1 MIPLLIT
8 TISGLST
15 MLGIIPTFIS
25 DKYKNKIIN
34 FSLSFS
40 AGTMITLSFFSLL
53 IESFYYNKN
62 ILLILIFINLGIII
76 SIIIDKI
83 ISKKTNNTLYKVG
96 ITSLIALILH
106 NIPEGIITFISSNNN
121 FKLGVTLSIGIALHN
136 IPEGISIA
144 VPIFHATN
152 SRKKAFLLTS
162 ISAISELFG
171 GILSLIF
178 FKNII
183 GRAHLGILYAIT
195 AGIMLQISFGE
206 LIKESLTYNNKKIT
220 LQGIIIGSIIML
232 LCIFYF
238 KL

>member
-15 MLGIIPTFIS
+15 ILGIIPTFIS

-53 IESFYYNKN
+53 IESFYSIKN
-62 ILLILIFINLGIII
+62 ILLVLIFINLGIII

-183 GRAHLGILYAIT
+183 GRSHLGILYAIT

-206 LIKESLTYNNKKIT
+206 LIKESFTYNNKKIT
-220 LQGIIIGSIIML
+220 LQGIIISSIIML

>member
-1 MIPLLIT
+1 
-8 TISGLST
+8 

-53 IESFYYNKN
+53 IESFYSIKN
-62 ILLILIFINLGIII
+62 ILLVLIFINLGIII

-83 ISKKTNNTLYKVG
+83 ISNTLYKVG

-144 VPIFHATN
+144 IPIFHATN

>member
-1 MIPLLIT
+1 
-8 TISGLST
+8 

-40 AGTMITLSFFSLL
+40 AGTMITLSIFSLL
-53 IESFYYNKN
+53 IESYSSIQN
-62 ILLILIFINLGIII
+62 ILLVLIFINIGIII
-76 SIIIDKI
+76 SIIIDKL

-121 FKLGVTLSIGIALHN
+121 FKLGITLSLGIALHN

-152 SRKKAFLLTS
+152 SRKKAFFLTS

-171 GILSLIF
+171 GLLSLIF

-183 GRAHLGILYAIT
+183 GRSHLGILYAIT

-206 LIKESLTYNNKKIT
+206 LIKESLTYNNKKNNIT
-220 LQGIIIGSIIML
+220 RNNNWFHYNVTMHIL
-232 LCIFYF
+232 F
-238 KL
+238 

>member
-53 IESFYYNKN
+53 IESFYSIEN
-62 ILLILIFINLGIII
+62 ILLVLIFINLGIII

-183 GRAHLGILYAIT
+183 GRSHLGILYAIT

-206 LIKESLTYNNKKIT
+206 LIKESFTYNNKKIT

>member
-53 IESFYYNKN
+53 IESFYSIKN
-62 ILLILIFINLGIII
+62 ILLVLIFINLGIII

-152 SRKKAFLLTS
+152 SRKKALLLTS

-171 GILSLIF
+171 GIF

>member
-1 MIPLLIT
+1 
-8 TISGLST
+8 

-53 IESFYYNKN
+53 IESFYSIKN
-62 ILLILIFINLGIII
+62 ILLVLIFINLGIII

-152 SRKKAFLLTS
+152 SRKKAFLLTL
-162 ISAISELFG
+162 ISGLSEAFGTLIAYLFIKEVNNLVMSF
-171 GILSLIF
+171 IL
-178 FKNII
+178 
-183 GRAHLGILYAIT
+183 AIT
-195 AGIMLQISFGE
+195 AGIMIHLSLYE
-206 LIKESLTYNNKKIT
+206 LYPNIKLYKNKKIT
-220 LQGIIIGSIIML
+220 YLYTLLGITVILI
-232 LCIFYF
+232 CHYF
-238 KL
+238 L

>member
-1 MIPLLIT
+1 
-8 TISGLST
+8 

-53 IESFYYNKN
+53 IESFYSIKN
-62 ILLILIFINLGIII
+62 ILLVLIFINLGIII

-171 GILSLIF
+171 GIFSLIF

-183 GRAHLGILYAIT
+183 GRSHLGILYAIT

-206 LIKESLTYNNKKIT
+206 LIKESFTYNNKKIT

>member
-1 MIPLLIT
+1 
-8 TISGLST
+8 

-40 AGTMITLSFFSLL
+40 AGTMITLSVFSLL
-53 IESFYYNKN
+53 IESYSSIQN
-62 ILLILIFINLGIII
+62 ILLVLIFINIGIII
-76 SIIIDKI
+76 SIIIDKL

-121 FKLGVTLSIGIALHN
+121 FKLGITLSLGIALHN

-152 SRKKAFLLTS
+152 SRKKAFFLTS

-171 GILSLIF
+171 GLLSLIF

-183 GRAHLGILYAIT
+183 GRSHLGILYAIT